1 MATPANAISS
11 RKLKL
16 EDILDLR
23 AYERIREESRA
34 TSIETKRKRRIG
46 LGTVVTVMFENRQ
59 TMWYQIQEMIR
70 SEKSMLDEQVME
82 ELHAYNP
89 LIPEPGQLS
98 ATLFIELTS
107 EEQMREWLP
116 KLVGI
121 ESSMLIKLSD
131 GTQVRCVTDEAHAE
145 QLTRDYITAA
155 VHYIRFEFT
164 PEQVELFAAGGAQLV
179 CDHPAYGE
187 SIELPAFTIAEL
199 LADLRP

>member
-1 MATPANAISS
+1 
-11 RKLKL
+11 
-16 EDILDLR
+16 
-23 AYERIREESRA
+23 
-34 TSIETKRKRRIG
+34 
-46 LGTVVTVMFENRQ
+46 MFENRQ

-89 LIPEPGQLS
+89 LIPEAGQLS
-98 ATLFIELTS
+98 ATLFIELTN
-107 EEQMREWLP
+107 EDQMREWLP

-121 ESSMLIKLSD
+121 ESSLLIKLSD
-131 GTQVRCVTDEAHAE
+131 GTQVRCITDEAHAE

-155 VHYIRFEFT
+155 VHYVRFEFT

-187 SIELPAFTIAEL
+187 SIALPDFTIAEL
-199 LADLRP
+199 LTDLRP